1 MTDEKK
7 IEIANKIKKNIDN
20 PEKLKEILL
29 NLSVEEWKWVK
40 LNSELRK
47 IIENALG
54 KGAIDNIEEK
64 RREAAKAKA
73 EERCLKAQEQEESSV
88 TVHDDDDYLPT

>member
-64 RREAAKAKA
+64 RREVAKA

>member
-7 IEIANKIKKNIDN
+7 TEIAKKIKNNMNN
-20 PEKLKEILL
+20 PKELEEILL
-29 NLSVEEWKWVK
+29 NLSGEEWKWVK

-54 KGAIDNIEEK
+54 KDAIDNIEEK
-64 RREAAKAKA
+64 RHEAAEA
-73 EERCLKAQEQEESSV
+73 EERCLKAQEGLSV